1 MNQLKRNNFKK
12 EELNTWTCS
21 RFSLLDHFDSEYV
34 FNAQEII
41 TGKAGTF
48 SIEKLPS
55 LIELIHSV
63 IIHFPNSNSFFK
75 EYRQEI
81 LEIFNNDDQL
91 QALIDSDCDNKTFNA
106 RITFLFINKLD
117 QDKIRNEFKKLIL
130 EKW

>member
-12 EELNTWTCS
+12 DELNTWTCS
-21 RFSLLDHFDSEYV
+21 RFSLFDHFDVDYV

-41 TGKAGTF
+41 SGKAGDF
-48 SIEKLPS
+48 RVEKLPS
-55 LIELIHSV
+55 LVEIIHS
-63 IIHFPNSNSFFK
+63 IIVHFPNSHSFFK
-75 EYRQEI
+75 EYKSEI

-91 QALIDSDCDNKTFNA
+91 LKLIDSDCDNKTFNA

-117 QDKIRNEFKKLIL
+117 QDKIRGEFKKLML